1 MSEIVKNVK
10 KTINAWALFDWAN
23 SAYALVISTAIFP
36 IFFIENTAPVINIG
50 SFEFTNSSLWS
61 FAVMFSYIIIACIT
75 PISSGMADY
84 SGRRMFFLKIFTI
97 IGSLSCIALYYFKG
111 VPQLWL
117 GTSAFIL
124 ATIGFS
130 GGIVFYNSYLPL
142 IVTEDKYDK
151 VSAKGFAAGYIGSV
165 ILLLFI
171 LWMVLRPNTFHIP
184 GETEGDQINMASRI
198 GFVLVGVWWIV
209 FGFIS
214 FKNLPK
220 DRRLFSDENLLT
232 KGFQEI
238 KKVFGELTHQPEL
251 KKFLWAFFFY
261 SAGVQT
267 IIYVATVFAKIEL
280 NFESS
285 EMIAIVLVLQLVGI
299 VGAYLFAYISD
310 KIGNKKS
317 LTIMIL
323 IWILICLVA
332 YVTTG
337 KTLFYF
343 LAGLVGMVMG
353 GIQSLSRSTYSKML
367 NDKEEDVTSYY
378 SFYDVLYKSSIVV
391 GTLAYGAV
399 DNITG
404 NLRYS
409 VLALGIFFVIGLLIL
424 SRTDFKKAF
433 AGN

>member
-1 MSEIVKNVK
+1 MSEIIKNVK

-36 IFFIENTAPVINIG
+36 IFFIANTDPVIHIG
-50 SFEFTNSSLWS
+50 SFSFTNSSLWT
-61 FAVMFSYIIIACIT
+61 FAVSISYVIIAFLS
-75 PISSGMADY
+75 PILSGIADY
-84 SGRRMFFLKIFTI
+84 SGRRMHFLKIFTVL
-97 IGSLSCIALYYFKG
+97 GSLSCIALYYFKG

-142 IVTEDKYDK
+142 IATEDRYDK

-171 LWMVLRPNTFHIP
+171 LWMVLSPNTFNIP
-184 GETEGDQINMASRI
+184 GETTALQENAASRI

-209 FGFIS
+209 FAFIS
-214 FKNLPK
+214 FRNLPK
-220 DRRLFSDENLLT
+220 DKKLFTEENLLT

-238 KKVFGELTHQPEL
+238 KKVFGELKTQPEI

-267 IIYVATVFAKIEL
+267 IIYVATVFAKIIL
-280 NFESS
+280 NFESQ

-310 KIGNKKS
+310 QIGNKKS
-317 LTIMIL
+317 LSIMII
-323 IWILICLVA
+323 IWILICLIA
-332 YVTTG
+332 YFTTG

-367 NDKEEDVTSYY
+367 NDKEKDVTSYF
-378 SFYDVLYKSSIVV
+378 SFYDVLYKSSIVA
-391 GTLAYGAV
+391 GTLAYGIV
-399 DNITG
+399 DNLTG

-409 VLALGIFFVIGLLIL
+409 VLSLGVFFVIGLIIL
-424 SRTDFKKAF
+424 FRTDFQKAM
-433 AGN
+433 NN